1 MVASPERTER
11 AIADLSRRGLDSPTL
26 RRQAMTVLSRA
37 VPVDGYCFA
46 AADPETLAMVDHTTD
61 GVDRSQAGALYRNE
75 YGERDVAKHAELV
88 RQDMPVAVTSH
99 LTGGDVTRSRRH
111 RELLGPM
118 GIRHELRAATVADGA
133 TWGFLHLFRGPDRS
147 DFTAQ
152 EAALVA
158 RASRHL
164 AAGLRAAT
172 IGEGVTMTAASE
184 APALVVLDERD
195 RIVEATPGAAIWLR
209 RVADSERPDEPVPE
223 ILQLLSAWARASAA
237 GALTAVPRARL
248 RGGDGCWVS
257 LHGSVTAGAG
267 GAGGRVAI
275 ILQPATPPE
284 LAPLL
289 LSGFGL
295 TPGER
300 EVCELVL
307 AGESTK
313 AIAADLFI
321 SPYTVQDRLKT
332 IFAKVGVRSRR
343 ALVARLR

>member
-1 MVASPERTER
+1 MA
-11 AIADLSRRGLDSPTL
+11 
-26 RRQAMTVLSRA
+26 
-37 VPVDGYCFA
+37 
-46 AADPETLAMVDHTTD
+46 
-61 GVDRSQAGALYRNE
+61 
-75 YGERDVAKHAELV
+75 
-88 RQDMPVAVTSH
+88 
-99 LTGGDVTRSRRH
+99 
-111 RELLGPM
+111 
-118 GIRHELRAATVADGA
+118 
-133 TWGFLHLFRGPDRS
+133 
-147 DFTAQ
+147 
-152 EAALVA
+152 
-158 RASRHL
+158 
-164 AAGLRAAT
+164 
-172 IGEGVTMTAASE
+172 AASE
-184 APALVVLDERD
+184 APALVVLDEHD

-223 ILQLLSAWARASAA
+223 ILQLLSAWARASAD

-267 GAGGRVAI
+267 GADGAGGRVAI

-343 ALVARLR
+343 ELVARLR